1 MFVPKEDFHETKS
14 TEKVQYVMLNH
25 AKSFK
30 RAYSLSNNECIYYL
44 CDKQKKLN
52 GFNMSRKNLIFF
64 FLQVFGTTLLK
75 FQHD

>member
-44 CDKQKKLN
+44 CDKQKKI
-52 GFNMSRKNLIFF
+52 KW
-64 FLQVFGTTLLK
+64 
-75 FQHD
+75 FQYE